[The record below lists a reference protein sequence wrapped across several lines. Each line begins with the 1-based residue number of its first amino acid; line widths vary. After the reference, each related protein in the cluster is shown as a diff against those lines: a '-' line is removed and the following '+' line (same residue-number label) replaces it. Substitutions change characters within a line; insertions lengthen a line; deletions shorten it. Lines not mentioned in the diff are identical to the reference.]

1 MLKIFISVGEHSGD
15 LLGAQLIR
23 ALKDELDTQNHID
36 FQGVGGPLMER
47 EGFKSIFNFS
57 LLSVMG
63 IKDILINFF
72 PIFTILR
79 QACNYNLAWRP
90 DLIITIDSPEFNL
103 RLASRIRKKWKNAKI
118 VHYVLPSVWAWRQ
131 GRVKTLKKNINHILS
146 ILPFEKEFL
155 KKFDIQCDFVGHPI
169 SSNLQ
174 PKTRDVIS
182 FKRSLNIKDSTKIVT
197 LLPGSRISEVN
208 QMLPIFLKTARLL
221 IAKFPDIVFICPTPK
236 AVEKSFKKLVSEST
250 IKIEHISAE
259 SVSSDEFEK
268 LKKSLYACSDLALV
282 TSGTVVL
289 ELAKASVPMI
299 VGYRTGFLTEI
310 IYRLFIRIPSAN
322 LVNII
327 TKRNDIPEFLFNQCN
342 SKNFYTKAKSFLEKK
357 KLTEAQLISSKQAI
371 RELGY
376 GSIDPSIR
384 AAKSIKKFLKLN
396 L

>member
-1 MLKIFISVGEHSGD
+1 MLKVFISVGEHSGD
-15 LLGAQLIR
+15 LLGAKLIR

-47 EGFKSIFNFS
+47 EGFKSIFDFS
-57 LLSVMG
+57 QLSVMG
-63 IKDILINFF
+63 IKDILINYL
-72 PIFTILR
+72 PILKILN
-79 QACNYNLAWRP
+79 QASNYNVAWKP
-90 DLIITIDSPEFNL
+90 DLIITIDAPEFNL
-103 RLASRIRKKWKNAKI
+103 RLASRIRKKWKNVKI

-131 GRVKTLKKNINHILS
+131 GRVKILKKNIDHILS

-182 FKRSLNIKDSTKIVT
+182 FKRSFSLKDKTKIVT

-208 QMLPIFLKTARLL
+208 RMLPIFLKTAHLL
-221 IAKFPDIVFICPTPK
+221 SAKFPDIVFVCATPK
-236 AVEKSFKKLVSEST
+236 VVEKYFKKLVSESN

-259 SVSSDEFEK
+259 SVSSDEFDK
-268 LKKSLYACSDLALV
+268 LKKSLYACTDLALV

-299 VGYRTGFLTEI
+299 VGYRAGFLTEI

-322 LVNII
+322 LVNLI
-327 TKRNDIPEFLFNQCN
+327 TKRKDIPELLFNRCN
-342 SKNFYTKAKSFLEKK
+342 SKNFYTQAKLLLDKK
-357 KLTEAQLISSKQAI
+357 KQAEAKLISSKQAI

-376 GSIDPSIR
+376 GSIDPSVR